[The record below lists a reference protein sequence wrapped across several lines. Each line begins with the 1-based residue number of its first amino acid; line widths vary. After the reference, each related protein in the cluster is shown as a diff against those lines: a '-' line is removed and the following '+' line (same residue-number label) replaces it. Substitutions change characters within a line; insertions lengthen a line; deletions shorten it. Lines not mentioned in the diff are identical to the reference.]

1 MKKTVKTSEK
11 IKEARDMG
19 GFMSGVLVLSVSTV
33 IVKIIGLG
41 VKIPLLSVLSAEG
54 MGYFNSAVEIYALL
68 CVVATAGLPV
78 AMSMIISAE
87 RERGNLLG
95 VRQAYKSAMRFFI
108 ALGLVGS
115 GAMLF
120 LARPIADAVGN
131 PDAYFCIAAI
141 SPSLLFVCVSSA
153 VRGYFQGF
161 GYMTPTAVSQLLEAL
176 CKLIFGVWL
185 GAFAI
190 KLGMPLPMAAGM
202 SVLGLSIGMLASS
215 AYLLVKKGKDTKARE
230 RELCASSEP
239 QKMGSRLLLI
249 AFPITL
255 SAAVIGSCRLV
266 DMTLI
271 LRRLQSS
278 GVAIERANII
288 YGSYA
293 TLALPVFGLI
303 PSLVAPISL
312 SVVPALCSAIE
323 ESNGKSQKRVVSKAL
338 RLTVLLSMPASMGV
352 CFYARPILSILF
364 SGESEAVGIAAP
376 LLAVL
381 GASVLFS
388 SLITVTNAILQSYKK
403 TVIPIISMAI
413 GTAVKIILAYILIG
427 IKEIGA
433 YGAPISTLACD
444 LTVTL
449 INISII
455 EKCTPFCNETA
466 KVFIKTLAASVCAM
480 AVSVATYVSLLN
492 LLGLSSKA
500 SFAVVLPI
508 TVFAYIVFAFVFG
521 AVSKEDID
529 EFGIGKKLFKRDT
542 AKAELSRDN
551 YINIKREENQNDGRG
566 KNIGPS

>member
-1 MKKTVKTSEK
+1 
-11 IKEARDMG
+11 
-19 GFMSGVLVLSVSTV
+19 
-33 IVKIIGLG
+33 
-41 VKIPLLSVLSAEG
+41 
-54 MGYFNSAVEIYALL
+54 
-68 CVVATAGLPV
+68 
-78 AMSMIISAE
+78 
-87 RERGNLLG
+87 
-95 VRQAYKSAMRFFI
+95 
-108 ALGLVGS
+108 
-115 GAMLF
+115 
-120 LARPIADAVGN
+120 
-131 PDAYFCIAAI
+131 
-141 SPSLLFVCVSSA
+141 
-153 VRGYFQGF
+153 
-161 GYMTPTAVSQLLEAL
+161 MTPTAVSQLLEAL

-185 GAFAI
+185 GAFAV
-190 KLGMPLPMAAGM
+190 KLGLPLPMAAGM

-215 AYLLVKKGKDTKARE
+215 AYLLVTKGRDTKNRE
-230 RELCASSEP
+230 RELRASSEP
-239 QKMGSRLLLI
+239 QKMASRLLLI

-271 LRRLQSS
+271 LRRLQWS
-278 GVAIERANII
+278 GVPLEDANII

-303 PSLVAPISL
+303 PSRVAPISL

-323 ESNGKSQKRVVSKAL
+323 EGNDQSQRRVVSKAL
-338 RLTVLLSMPASMGV
+338 RLTVLLAMPASMGV

-364 SGESEAVGIAAP
+364 SGESEAVSIASP

-427 IKEIGA
+427 VKEIGA
-433 YGAPISTLACD
+433 YGAPISTLVCD

-449 INISII
+449 INISVI
-455 EKCTPFCNETA
+455 EKRTPFRNETV
-466 KVFIKTLAASVCAM
+466 KVFIKPLSASACAM
-480 AVSVATYVSLLN
+480 AVSVAAYVSLMN
-492 LLGLSSKA
+492 LLGLSSRGA
-500 SFAVVLPI
+500 FIVALPL
-508 TVFAYIVFAFVFG
+508 TVFAYIAFAFVFG

-529 EFGIGKKLFKRDT
+529 EFGIGKKLCKRASD
-542 AKAELSRDN
+542 KNRLSRDN